1 MQRAHDH
8 EGVAVLAQQLLD
20 LRQPALVAHRHERAI
35 ERGKGAKLARQEPG
49 ECGGVAAAPGVQHLL
64 ELLLRSLQL
73 AHRLVEEAHLIL
85 ARERL
90 EAAELLAEG
99 LEACGRLAVGVGA
112 PYELLLDALLG
123 VEALVQKLE
132 IGELD
137 ADRPRRL
144 AVEELDRRAELR
156 RRRTHARVALLAEDA
171 AERRARRQRCVL
183 DHPAGRL
190 ERIELA
196 EVELHHE
203 FRGVGIGA
211 VEALRQHRVLGRKQV
226 HRAGEIDGVVRAANR
241 PHGARGVSAQAAEQA
256 EREEPSRCCAT
267 HTTSVSSEPSGR
279 SSSVR

>member
-1 MQRAHDH
+1 
-8 EGVAVLAQQLLD
+8 
-20 LRQPALVAHRHERAI
+20 
-35 ERGKGAKLARQEPG
+35 
-49 ECGGVAAAPGVQHLL
+49 
-64 ELLLRSLQL
+64 LRSLQL
-73 AHRLVEEAHLIL
+73 AQRLVEEAHLIL

-112 PYELLLDALLG
+112 PYELLLGALVG
-123 VEALVQKLE
+123 VEARVQHPE
-132 IGELD
+132 IGELG
-137 ADRPRRL
+137 AARPRRL

-203 FRGVGIGA
+203 FRRLGIRA
-211 VEALRQHRVLGRKQV
+211 AEALRQHRGLGRAPV
-226 HRAGEIDGVVRAANR
+226 YPAREGGGGAG
-241 PHGARGVSAQAAEQA
+241 
-256 EREEPSRCCAT
+256 
-267 HTTSVSSEPSGR
+267 
-279 SSSVR
+279 